1 MEKFADFITE
11 AKLDTDIEVAVLTK
25 LKSKK
30 LEGMYL
36 KFFLLFILFN
46 LLIRLGWS
54 HTEIEFT
61 SFEI

>member
-30 LEGMYL
+30 PEL
-36 KFFLLFILFN
+36 N
-46 LLIRLGWS
+46 QS
-54 HTEIEFT
+54 HRE
-61 SFEI
+61 SL